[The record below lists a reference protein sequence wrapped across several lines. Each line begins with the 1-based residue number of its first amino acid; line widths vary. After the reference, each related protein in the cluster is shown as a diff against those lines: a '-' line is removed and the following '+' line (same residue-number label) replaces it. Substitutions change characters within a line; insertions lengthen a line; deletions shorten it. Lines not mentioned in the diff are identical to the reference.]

1 MKAVIPNKAPT
12 AATAPGSARLVAYA
26 VAAVLHVTALAAL
39 AAMPPEQRE
48 RFVRAG
54 DGVQIRFY
62 TVSAA
67 DAESDLPLNAPLL
80 SDRLAETPQA
90 GAPGDAEGD
99 SASRGSDA
107 DGEDDTG
114 SDEAPPSEDD
124 GDTDTPPESAEETA
138 PVEETATVEADAP
151 SEPAASVIATAPR
164 AQTEQPVQEAPRQT
178 ARPAPPP
185 PSGPIAADRPVD
197 TIQPDEEEAVRPTLR
212 TPTFADIA
220 ARADNRLRPED
231 FRMGNLDG
239 GVRAVLAEVF
249 CLASGEGMREV
260 GDCGDEPNPA
270 QAELAIYRI
279 RAMSR
284 DLPQFMENMSRAEF
298 ELMQMGASPSTLE
311 LLRHHF
317 RQAHRETV
325 NTPAIMRAMD
335 RDRASRTDHLGISGP
350 ITPQRARDPSGE
362 R

>member
-1 MKAVIPNKAPT
+1 M
-12 AATAPGSARLVAYA
+12 
-26 VAAVLHVTALAAL
+26 AAVLHLAAFGALAAL
-39 AAMPPEQRE
+39 PPEQRE
-48 RFVRAG
+48 RFVRTG

-80 SDRLAETPQA
+80 SDRLAQTSQA
-90 GAPGDAEGD
+90 GTPGDAEGD
-99 SASRGSDA
+99 STSRGADG
-107 DGEDDTG
+107 DGEDNTG
-114 SDEAPPSEDD
+114 AEEASPSEDD
-124 GDTDTPPESAEETA
+124 GEAEAPPEPADDAAPTEEPAPAETEA
-138 PVEETATVEADAP
+138 PG
-151 SEPAASVIATAPR
+151 EPAAAIIASAPR
-164 AQTEQPVQEAPRQT
+164 SEAGPPAQQAPRQT
-178 ARPAPPP
+178 ARPAPPL

-197 TIQPDEEEAVRPTLR
+197 TIQPDEEEAVRPTVR
-212 TPTFADIA
+212 APSFADIA

-231 FRMGNLDG
+231 FRVGNLDG

-249 CLASGEGMREV
+249 CLSSGEGMREV
-260 GDCGDEPNPA
+260 GNCGDAPNAA

-311 LLRHHF
+311 LIRNHF
-317 RQAHRETV
+317 AQARREAI
-325 NTPAIMRAMD
+325 NTPAIVRAMD
-335 RDRASRTDHLGISGP
+335 RDGRAQTDHMGISAP